1 MMPICLQLRR
11 CAWRCEMKRGKSG
24 FTIVELMVVVA
35 IIAILAGAITMGL
48 NGMFYKSRVSRAM
61 ALRSIMQSGL
71 ETYYAQRGEWPG
83 KLKDISEDPKFDK
96 DEDYY
101 TLTLAEM
108 DECFAE
114 IVKESWGTR
123 RAPAMDISGLFAI
136 RKSRLVSE
144 YGCTDIHRSWKN
156 ARERGVVVESGIEE
170 RARDHK
176 CSGKCAYG
184 RDFSEAI
191 KKGATDR
198 FTSTDGIV
206 FGYPGPNHGRFCR
219 FRVQYYPKSDT
230 VKVLLQRATEWSDG
244 ARRREGYIDD

>member
-1 MMPICLQLRR
+1 MRR
-11 CAWRCEMKRGKSG
+11 EKSG

-35 IIAILAGAITMGL
+35 IIAILAGAITMGVS
-48 NGMFYKSRVSRAM
+48 GMFYKSRVSRAM

-71 ETYYAQRGEWPG
+71 ETYYAQHGEWPG
-83 KLKDISEDPKFDK
+83 KLKSISEDPTFDK
-96 DEDYY
+96 NKDYY
-101 TLTLAEM
+101 TLTLSEM
-108 DECFAE
+108 DDCFSE
-114 IVKESWGTR
+114 VVKESWGAK

-136 RKSRLVSE
+136 RESRLSSQ
-144 YGCTDIHRSWKN
+144 YGCTDIHRSWDKAKDKN
-156 ARERGVVVESGIEE
+156 VVNESGEE
-170 RARDHK
+170 RVRDHK

-191 KKGATDR
+191 KKGASDR

-244 ARRREGYIDD
+244 GRRREGFIDD